1 MRRTIFTDRQRRH
14 RLIGNVLG
22 PIQQYYKVIAR
33 YEELPG
39 WRDLIFG
46 LAALMTLKKRMR

>member
-14 RLIGNVLG
+14 GHIGTVLG

-39 WRDLIFG
+39 WRVLIFG
-46 LAALMTLKKRMR
+46 LAAFMTLKRRMR